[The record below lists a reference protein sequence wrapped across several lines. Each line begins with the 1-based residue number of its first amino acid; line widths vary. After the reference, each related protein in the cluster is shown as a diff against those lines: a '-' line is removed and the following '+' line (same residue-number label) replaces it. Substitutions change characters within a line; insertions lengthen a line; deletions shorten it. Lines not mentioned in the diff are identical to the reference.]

1 MKMLNFESK
10 FGYDVADIVDSSEN
24 VIGDCVIS
32 LWNRVSMYIN
42 GKNINL
48 GKHETYD
55 EAVKVAENWLKE
67 NLKDNYYPIIDKKV
81 MIPFMDA
88 TDIRYIL
95 ESLVQYIEEVGP
107 RDLRGLEE
115 RAKEYIAA
123 LPEYDPFEDDE
134 E

>member
-1 MKMLNFESK
+1 MTLTE
-10 FGYDVADIVDSSEN
+10 
-24 VIGDCVIS
+24 
-32 LWNRVSMYIN
+32 
-42 GKNINL
+42 
-48 GKHETYD
+48 
-55 EAVKVAENWLKE
+55 AENI
-67 NLKDNYYPIIDKKV
+67 KDNFYPIVDKKV

-95 ESLVQYIEEVGP
+95 KALVQYVEEVGP

-123 LPEYDPFEDDE
+123 LPEYDPFEDE